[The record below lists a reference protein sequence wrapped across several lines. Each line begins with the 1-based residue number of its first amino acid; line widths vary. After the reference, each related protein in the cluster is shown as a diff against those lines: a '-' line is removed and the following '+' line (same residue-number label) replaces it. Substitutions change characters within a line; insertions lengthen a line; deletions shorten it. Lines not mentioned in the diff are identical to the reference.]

1 MYGLLHG
8 LEPHRLDDNIL
19 RFTGGSVA
27 SFNAPWDVMN
37 FPSPHNDVSLLR
49 QGLWGVDQDPATL
62 PTFAD
67 LFPYVIKHPETG
79 EAGIILSQV
88 NFTAAMPPGF
98 EMQRKLPFGVVL
110 SGQKKL
116 RPYHLSGWP
125 GKAIVRYTTV
135 ESGGSAEWQAMPIPG
150 SSGEAKTWTEIDFKN
165 WVPDNARCVTLLC
178 EVSSTGQA
186 GYAMMRAVANG
197 GIRVGSCNPVSG
209 VASVGEFTFG
219 LRSNRALDYMTV
231 GAGVKLTLRV
241 LEYRMTEPTA

>member
-116 RPYHLSGWP
+116 RPYHLRRSCG
-125 GKAIVRYTTV
+125 
-135 ESGGSAEWQAMPIPG
+135 IPL
-150 SSGEAKTWTEIDFKN
+150 S
-165 WVPDNARCVTLLC
+165 
-178 EVSSTGQA
+178 
-186 GYAMMRAVANG
+186 
-197 GIRVGSCNPVSG
+197 RVGARLSG
-209 VASVGEFTFG
+209 RPCRSLALVARPRLG
-219 LRSNRALDYMTV
+219 LKSTSRIGCRITPA
-231 GAGVKLTLRV
+231 A
-241 LEYRMTEPTA
+241 